1 MDITLKIRK
10 IRESKGYSQEYMAY
24 KLGISQSA
32 YCKMEKSDR
41 KMNFENISKITELLE
56 VEFVE
61 LVSIAS

>member
-41 KMNFENISKITELLE
+41 KMNFEKISKITELLE